1 MIYVTSDLHGKFGCL
16 KKLLEKVH
24 FSSNDWL
31 YIIGD
36 VIDRHEKGGV
46 DILKWLMIQPNAQL
60 LLGNHEQFLLNNR
73 WLFDE
78 LTGDNLDRFHSGNLD
93 SLAVWKANGGNVT
106 IDTLKRCSPE
116 TWQDILDYLDDCPL
130 IETVSVG
137 DRNYVLAH
145 GGLGQFSRT
154 KRLSEY
160 TPREILWERPSM
172 STVYDPEKY
181 TVIVGHTPTVVYGE
195 NYRNRMIKT
204 ENGWWNIDTG
214 AAMSDGYPML
224 LCLDDLGEYYLEDD
238 DTVIE
243 INRI

>member
-46 DILKWLMIQPNAQL
+46 DILKWLMIQPNVQL

-78 LTGDNLDRFHSGNLD
+78 LTGDNLDRFQYRNLD
-93 SLAVWKANGGNVT
+93 SLAAWKANGGNVT
-106 IDTLKRCSPE
+106 IDTLKRCAPE
-116 TWQDILDYLDDCPL
+116 TWQDILDYLDECPL

-145 GGLGQFSRT
+145 GGLGQFSQT
-154 KRLSEY
+154 KKLSEY
-160 TPREILWERPSM
+160 TEREILWERPSM

-204 ENGWWNIDTG
+204 EDGWWNIDTG

-224 LCLDDLGEYYLEDD
+224 LCLDNLSEYYLEND

-243 INRI
+243 IK